1 MACINKV
8 ILLGRL
14 GSDPKIMNTQSGV
27 KVATFSVATSETW
40 KDKSSG
46 EKKERTEWHSVV
58 VYNTICA
65 DVAERYL
72 RKGNQVYIEGQL
84 QTRKWEDNSGQE
96 RFKTEIVIQN
106 YSGNLI
112 LLEKKEG
119 DSQPVEDK
127 SNQAYDD
134 LDDSDIPF

>member
-1 MACINKV
+1 MQ
-8 ILLGRL
+8 LFLWTT
-14 GSDPKIMNTQSGV
+14 SD
-27 KVATFSVATSETW
+27 TW
-40 KDKSSG
+40 ERQSSG
-46 EKKERTEWHSVV
+46 ERKERTEWHSVV

-84 QTRKWEDNSGQE
+84 QTRKWEDNNGQE

-112 LLEKKEG
+112 LLEKKEE
-119 DSQPVEDK
+119 DSRPVE
-127 SNQAYDD
+127 SAQSYDD

>member
-1 MACINKV
+1 MASINKV

-58 VYNTICA
+58 VYNTICV

>member
-1 MACINKV
+1 MASINKV

-14 GSDPKIMNTQSGV
+14 GSGPKIMNTQNGI
-27 KVATFSVATSETW
+27 KVATFSVATSDTW

-46 EKKERTEWHSVV
+46 ERKERTEWHSVV

-84 QTRKWEDNSGQE
+84 QTRKWEDNNGQE

-112 LLEKKEG
+112 LLEKKEE
-119 DSQPVEDK
+119 DSRSVEPAQ
-127 SNQAYDD
+127 SYDD

>member
-1 MACINKV
+1 MASINKV

-58 VYNTICA
+58 VYNAICA

>member
-1 MACINKV
+1 MASINKV

>member
-1 MACINKV
+1 MASINKV

-119 DSQPVEDK
+119 DSRPVEDK

>member
-1 MACINKV
+1 MASINKV

-14 GSDPKIMNTQSGV
+14 GSDPKIMNTQNGV
-27 KVATFSVATSETW
+27 KVATFSVATSDTW

-46 EKKERTEWHSVV
+46 ERKERTEWHSVV

-84 QTRKWEDNSGQE
+84 QTRKWEDNNGQE

-106 YSGNLI
+106 YSGKSYPLG
-112 LLEKKEG
+112 KERG
-119 DSQPVEDK
+119 RFS
-127 SNQAYDD
+127 
-134 LDDSDIPF
+134 FRRTC